1 MPMSWHDELR
11 QLHQQRVDSQLY
23 RTRHA
28 LQSPQGRAVSID
40 GRSLL
45 NFSSNDYLGLAFHPA
60 LVAASRAA
68 CEKWGTGS
76 GAAHLVS
83 GHLELHHRLEEKIAR
98 QVGAQQALLFSTGYM
113 ANLAIPQAFLKRG
126 DLIFQDK
133 LNHASLIDAATLSPA
148 TLKRY
153 HHLDIGSL
161 NKRLQSA
168 SPTARKLIS
177 TDSVFS
183 MDGDIAPLNE
193 LFTTCQ
199 QHDALLVVDEAHGFG
214 VLGEHGNGALEAAG
228 LAPGGNVLMV
238 GTLGKAMGSFGAFVA
253 GDATLIEHLI
263 QFSRSYIFTTALP
276 PHVVAATDAAL
287 DLLKSEPE
295 LRQRLHA
302 NVTSFRQLL
311 ADKDRDGQV
320 CPRLLESRTPI
331 QPILVGAA
339 SAAIEASQRLLGQG
353 LLVSAIR
360 PPTVPPNGSRLRI
373 TLTADHTF
381 ADLDRLTTELCQT
394 DFIQLLQV
402 SD

>member
-23 RTRHA
+23 RTRRA
-28 LQSPQGRAVSID
+28 LQSPQGRAVSMD
-40 GRSLL
+40 GQSLL
-45 NFSSNDYLGLAFHPA
+45 NFSSNDYQGLAFHPA

-68 CEKWGTGS
+68 CERWGTGS

-98 QVGAQQALLFSTGYM
+98 QVGAQRALLFSTGYM

-126 DLIFQDK
+126 DLIVQDK

-153 HHLDIGSL
+153 QHLDIGSL
-161 NKRLQSA
+161 NKRLQPA
-168 SPTARKLIS
+168 PDNARKLVS

-183 MDGDIAPLNE
+183 MDGDIAPLSE

-214 VLGEHGNGALEAAG
+214 VLGERGNGGLEAAG
-228 LAPGGNVLMV
+228 LTPSGNVLMV

-253 GDATLIEHLI
+253 GDEILIEHLI
-263 QFSRSYIFTTALP
+263 QFARSYIFTTALP
-276 PHVVAATDAAL
+276 PQVVAATDAAL

-302 NVTSFRQLL
+302 NVASFRQLL

-320 CPRLLESRTPI
+320 CPRLMDSRTPI
-331 QPILVGAA
+331 QPILVGSAAAAIAA
-339 SAAIEASQRLLGQG
+339 SERLRKQG

-360 PPTVPPNGSRLRI
+360 PPTVPPNSSRLRI

-394 DFIQLLQV
+394 DFLKLLQV